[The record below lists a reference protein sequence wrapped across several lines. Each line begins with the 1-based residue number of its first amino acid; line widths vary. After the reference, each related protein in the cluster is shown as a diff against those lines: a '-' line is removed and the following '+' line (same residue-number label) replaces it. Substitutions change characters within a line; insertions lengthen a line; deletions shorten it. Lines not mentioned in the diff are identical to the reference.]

1 MIPSSFSVV
10 LLRFKIANGF
20 QLYLEKK
27 SRTFVGHGL
36 PLDKVNYVAV
46 KIQFQT

>member
-1 MIPSSFSVV
+1 M
-10 LLRFKIANGF
+10 RFDIANGF

-27 SRTFVGHGL
+27 SRTNVGHGL

-46 KIQFQT
+46 KIPFPTQTKMSKSF